1 LFLMRQLMDRVES
14 FRDKGNVV
22 RLTLH
27 RE

>member
-1 LFLMRQLMDRVES
+1 MKRLMDRVES
-14 FRDKGNVV
+14 FRSKGNVV

>member
-1 LFLMRQLMDRVES
+1 MRSLMDRVES